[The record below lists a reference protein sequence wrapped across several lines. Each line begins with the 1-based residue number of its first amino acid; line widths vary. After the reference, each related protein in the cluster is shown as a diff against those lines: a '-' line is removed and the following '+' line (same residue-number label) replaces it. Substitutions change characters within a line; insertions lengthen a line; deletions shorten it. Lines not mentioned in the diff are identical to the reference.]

1 MAKPTGEID
10 GLIREALGSAEA
22 EVYDQFGELS
32 LFQLMFETFRGRHR
46 LFVFGGFAAV
56 LVFFVLGILSAIRFV
71 HAPELHEMICWG
83 ATTAL
88 CFGIV
93 TVIKIWYWMEMA
105 RVSVVRE
112 TKRLQLLVVQL
123 AGNASKGSRG

>member
-1 MAKPTGEID
+1 MAKPTRELD
-10 GLIREALGSAEA
+10 GLIRESLGSTEA

-88 CFGIV
+88 CFGMV

-112 TKRLQLLVVQL
+112 TKRLQLLVVRL
-123 AGNASKGSRG
+123 AGNASKGSGG